1 MAVLSTAGE
10 VISVRH
16 LWDRLKTAMMHLP
29 WLAIVFFVI
38 GFTGTVIPSVTG
50 GHIPGDIRDGRFNLY
65 LLEHF
70 FRSLCRDEVSFIF
83 APFYFP
89 FPATIGFSDSHW
101 GTAPVYAFFRFL
113 GIAPMDAF
121 CCWFSVGV
129 LLTYACAYL
138 VLRKLELRELGSGI
152 GAFLFTFCLP
162 VSMQCMHAQLT
173 YRYAVPLGLYCLHRY
188 LATRLPFWGSLMVLC
203 LGLQLL
209 ATFYIGIFLGYLLAA
224 WVLSWVLLKT
234 LHEGLPIG
242 AALRGL
248 LPSVKERKSDQIVAC
263 GLLLI
268 AFVLIALALL
278 PNLTAAR
285 LYHFV
290 RSWSEIQSML
300 PRPASYFLTDVSRIW
315 SSSSPLFASIPM
327 RWEQNM
333 FLGAVALIAVLFA
346 FAGGVSPRQAPLL
359 FLARTSFLLLL
370 VMTLFVFGNSAY
382 CFVACIPGFNAVRA
396 VSRIIL
402 VMAFPVAIMTGL
414 FIERIYQR
422 PSATGF
428 WRIAAVALL
437 GFCLFETV
445 DIKPYRDSKKNWQK
459 RVDDL
464 ESRVV
469 ASLGRP
475 VVRNEVIVCLQPAKE
490 RMDCPDWV
498 LELDAML
505 LAQKLCLR
513 TLNGYSGNEPPG
525 WRRICNRDDI
535 TGVIASA
542 NSFRKK
548 NGLSPVSLDPAMVLA
563 IDPAPVS
570 SRPSL

>member
-1 MAVLSTAGE
+1 MAFLSTAGE
-10 VISVRH
+10 AIPMRPV
-16 LWDRLKTAMMHLP
+16 WNRLKAAMMRLP
-29 WLAIVFFVI
+29 LLAIGFFAI
-38 GFTGTVIPSVTG
+38 GFIGTVLPSVTG

-70 FRSLCRDEVSFIF
+70 FRSLCGEETSFIN

-101 GTAPVYAFFRFL
+101 GTAPIYAFFRFF

-129 LLTYACAYL
+129 LLTFACAY
-138 VLRKLELRELGSGI
+138 VILRRLDLGELGSGI

-162 VSMQCMHAQLT
+162 ASMQCMHAQLT
-173 YRYAVPLGLYCLHRY
+173 YRYAVPLGLYFLHRY
-188 LATRLPFWGSLMVLC
+188 LTTRLPVWGSLTVLC
-203 LGLQLL
+203 LALQIL

-234 LHEGLPIG
+234 LHEGAPIG
-242 AALRGL
+242 SALKGL
-248 LPSVKERKSDQIVAC
+248 LPSVTGKKSDQFKAC

-268 AFVLIALALL
+268 ALVLIASALL

-285 LYHFV
+285 LYHFA
-290 RSWSEIQSML
+290 RSWGEIESML

-315 SSSSPLFASIPM
+315 YSSAPVFASIPM

-333 FLGAVALIAVLFA
+333 FLGVVAVIAVIFA
-346 FAGGVSPRQAPLL
+346 FAGGAAPRQAPVL

-370 VMTLFVFGNSAY
+370 VMTLFVFGKSAY
-382 CFVACIPGFNAVRA
+382 CVVACVPGFNAVRA

-402 VMAFPVAIMTGL
+402 VMVFPAAIMTGL

-422 PSATGF
+422 PSHAVF
-428 WRIAAVALL
+428 WRIMAVALA

-464 ESRVV
+464 ESHVV
-469 ASLGRP
+469 AAVGRP

-505 LAQKLCLR
+505 LAQKLGLR

-535 TGVIASA
+535 AGVIASA

-548 NGLSPVSLDPAMVLA
+548 NGLSSVSLDPAMILA

-570 SRPSL
+570 SHP